1 MEISSPP
8 LEEEKDPKKIYEEEK
23 VDLPDLPDVVDIGQV
38 RQEDRLRVMRRYAI
52 LSNLAYEYYDKP
64 FEVAEKNM
72 KKYLPNHEILP
83 EFSDSNSV
91 VVKKNN
97 DVIISYRG
105 TNPTNISDLV
115 ADVKIATG
123 FPLTGRFDE
132 AQKKYEAV
140 RATYPDADIT
150 TTGHSLG
157 GALGYSVAKNN
168 QLDGH
173 FFNMGSSIINPSD
186 LIDTFSSDTSK
197 PVNTYHTFGDIV
209 SVSKKYMDT
218 RDNFLQVPRPN
229 WLKDTLKNF
238 ALYGLGGGALKT
250 EFMDIH
256 GLHNFL
262 PPQEFEGDLEPDDI
276 GYRWVKPLIDYMER
290 QTKVSNRGNPVEFDR
305 ARTICMKKYQNP
317 FRKCN

>member
-8 LEEEKDPKKIYEEEK
+8 LEEEKDPNKIYEEEK

-38 RQEDRLRVMRRYAI
+38 RQEDRLRVMRRYAV
-52 LSNLAYEYYDKP
+52 LSNLAYDIYDKP
-64 FEVAEKNM
+64 YEVAEANM
-72 KKYLPNHEILP
+72 KKYLPKHDILP

-97 DVIISYRG
+97 DVIIAYRG

-115 ADVKIATG
+115 ADAKIATG
-123 FPLTGRFDE
+123 IPLTDRFNE
-132 AQKKYEAV
+132 SQQKYEAV

-168 QLDGH
+168 ELDGH
-173 FFNMGSSIINPSD
+173 FFNMGSSPVD
-186 LIDTFSSDTSK
+186 LFSGGTTK
-197 PVNTYHTFGDIV
+197 PVNIYHTFGDLV

-218 RDNFLQVPRPN
+218 RDNFVEVPRPN

-238 ALYGLGGGALKT
+238 ALYGLAGGALKT

-256 GLHNFL
+256 SLYNFL
-262 PPQEFEGDLEPDDI
+262 PPQEFTGDLEPNDI
-276 GYRWVKPLIDYMER
+276 GYRWVKPLVDYIEKQSR
-290 QTKVSNRGNPVEFDR
+290 VSNRGNPVEFDR
-305 ARTICMKKYQNP
+305 ARTICMKKYQSP
-317 FRKCN
+317 FKRCL

>member
-8 LEEEKDPKKIYEEEK
+8 LEEEKDPNKIYEEEE
-23 VDLPDLPDVVDIGQV
+23 VELPDLPDVVDVGQV
-38 RQEDRLRVMRRYAI
+38 RQEDRLRVMRRYAV

-64 FEVAEKNM
+64 YEVAEANM
-72 KKYLPNHEILP
+72 KKYLPKHEILP

-105 TNPTNISDLV
+105 TNPLNPSDLL
-115 ADVKIATG
+115 ADTKIATG
-123 FPLTGRFDE
+123 LPLTDRFNE

-140 RATYPDADIT
+140 RATYPDANIT

-157 GALGYSVAKNN
+157 GTLGYSVAKNN

-173 FFNMGSSIINPSD
+173 FFNMGSSPVDI
-186 LIDTFSSDTSK
+186 FSSGTTK
-197 PVNTYHTFGDIV
+197 PVNIYHTFGDLV

-218 RDNFLQVPRPN
+218 RDNFVEVPRPN

-238 ALYGLGGGALKT
+238 ALYGLAGGALKT

-262 PPQEFEGDLEPDDI
+262 PPEEFTGDIEPNDI
-276 GYRWVKPLIDYMER
+276 GYRWVKPLVDYMENQSR
-290 QTKVSNRGNPVEFDR
+290 VSNRGNPVEFDR
-305 ARTICMKKYQNP
+305 ARTICMKKYQSP
-317 FRKCN
+317 FKRCL